1 MSFPLLPRTA
11 QGERFV
17 ALAEMH
23 AADFATRAAEH
34 DRDGTFAH
42 ENYDA
47 MKASGFTAC
56 CVPVEF
62 GGGGMTSIHDLAVG
76 ISRLA
81 KGDASTTIAI
91 AMHLLGTWGRARAWR
106 LAPAGAPKPGEEI
119 LRRAGAGEIT
129 FAAANS
135 ENGSDPRHPFT
146 EATRTETGW
155 IINGRKAFGTGSPAA
170 DYYSCNVMIRNDD
183 GTKQLGI
190 ALLHR
195 DTPGMRIDPVWDAF
209 GMRGSGSDDIVFENC
224 HVETNVI
231 TVGQKWGTFG
241 VTAGAGSVGGVVLA
255 APFLG
260 IAEAAHELAIG
271 AAMTRKRRRETPM
284 RELVQVQQAVA
295 EIEVLLSVS
304 RSALERSTDLADMM
318 LTRDPAPTLQE
329 SQQLMMEVQ
338 AMKHFVNRTA
348 IEICDKSLALSG
360 GGGYMNRNPLG
371 RFYRD
376 VRAGPFMSPLTA
388 GDGMEYIGRV
398 ALGLDPD
405 ET

>member
-1 MSFPLLPRTA
+1 MGFPLLPRTPA
-11 QGERFV
+11 GERFV
-17 ALAEMH
+17 ELAEMH

-34 DRDGTFAH
+34 DHDGSFAF

-47 MKASGFTAC
+47 MKASGFTAS
-56 CVPVEF
+56 CVPTEL
-62 GGGGMTSIHDLAVG
+62 GGGGMSSVHDLAVG

-81 KGDASTTIAI
+81 RGDASTTIAI
-91 AMHLLGTWGRARAWR
+91 AMHLLGTWGRARTWR
-106 LAPAGAPKPGEEI
+106 VAPAGQPRPGEEMLI
-119 LRRAGAGEIT
+119 RAAKGEIT
-129 FAAANS
+129 FAAINS

-146 EATRTETGW
+146 EATRRGDEW
-155 IINGRKAFGTGSPAA
+155 VINGRKAFGTGTPAA

-209 GMRGSGSDDIVFENC
+209 GMRGSGSDDIIFEDC
-224 HVETNVI
+224 VVPLASI

-241 VTAGAGSVGGVVLA
+241 ITAGAGSAGGVVLA

-260 IAEAAHELAIG
+260 IAEASHDLAI
-271 AAMTRKRRRETPM
+271 AAALTRKRRRETPM

-295 EIEVLLSVS
+295 EIEVLLSVARAS
-304 RSALERSTDLADMM
+304 LERSTDLVDTLLA
-318 LTRDPAPTLQE
+318 RDPALTLQE
-329 SQQLMMEVQ
+329 SQELMMEVQ
-338 AMKHFVNRTA
+338 AMKHYVNRTA
-348 IEICDKSLALSG
+348 IEICDKALALSG
-360 GGGYMNRNPLG
+360 GGGYMNRSPLG
-371 RFYRD
+371 RHYRD

-405 ET
+405 DT